1 MKNYKYLIPNG
12 KDYDVKQFMG
22 FAVIIVVLW
31 VFIALAM
38 VIWSD
43 YKKTGI
49 GILVVLLLG
58 FIFAKTA
65 RKGGPK
71 IIMNGDKPESLE
83 LLYSKFKKPLVF
95 PFQDIQSFELRKMY
109 YTRILIHVELLA
121 VVKADGKIK
130 SIPVSQALRV
140 KPMQELLNEIEDL
153 KGIG

>member
-1 MKNYKYLIPNG
+1 MKNYQYLIPDG
-12 KDYDVKQFMG
+12 KDYQVKQFYG

-31 VFIALAM
+31 VFIAIAM

-49 GILVVLLLG
+49 GILVVLLMG
-58 FIFAKTA
+58 IVFAKTA

-83 LLYSKFKKPLVF
+83 LLYSKFKEPLVF
-95 PFQDIQSFELRKMY
+95 PFDEIQSFELKKMY
-109 YTRILIHVELLA
+109 YARILIHVELLA
-121 VVKADGKIK
+121 VTNVKGKIK
-130 SIPVSQALRV
+130 SIPISQALRI

-153 KGIG
+153 K